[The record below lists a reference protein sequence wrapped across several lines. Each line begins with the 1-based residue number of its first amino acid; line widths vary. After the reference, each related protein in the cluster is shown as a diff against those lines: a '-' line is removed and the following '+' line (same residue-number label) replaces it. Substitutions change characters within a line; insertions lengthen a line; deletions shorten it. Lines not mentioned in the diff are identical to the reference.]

1 MGALTK
7 MMGRARRTLLTTFA
21 DVRPAEFR
29 ALAWSFLYFF
39 FLLTAWYIL
48 RPMREARGQGLGV
61 ANLPWLYL
69 GTFVAML
76 AAHPLW
82 SALVSRIPRRR
93 LMPFVYHF
101 FAANLVGF
109 YLAFRGSAHW
119 IPQAAFYVWASVFGL
134 MGVAVFWSFMSDV
147 WRPEQ
152 ARRLFGMVALGGGL
166 GAIFGPLLTA
176 TLVNVLSPPQ
186 LLLLAAGLLEV
197 VVLCLGQVSRAS
209 AAWPAAEA
217 TPATPATTT
226 PATPATTAD
235 DTAVGGGVLSGLA
248 SLVRSPYLAA
258 AAGFSVIAVLSATF
272 NIYLQAHLVS
282 QAGIGDQVALT
293 RLFAR
298 LDLAANVL
306 TAITQGLL
314 AAPLLARF
322 GALPPLVLMP
332 LLSVVG
338 FGITA
343 FGPML
348 LVVSGMLVLRRA
360 TAYGLVVPAFG
371 LLFTLVSRED
381 KYKVRTFIDTVLY
394 RASDLLAGWAFAA
407 VLGLGLGLRGA
418 AAIGALLAVPWLII
432 AVALGRMQRRL
443 LAERREDGP
452 RC

>member
-69 GTFVAML
+69 GTFVCML

-93 LMPFVYHF
+93 LLPFVYHF

-109 YLAFRGSAHW
+109 YFAFRGTGHW
-119 IPQAAFYVWASVFGL
+119 MAQAAFYIWASVFSL

-147 WRPEQ
+147 WRPDQ

-176 TLVNVLSPPQ
+176 TLVGVLSPQQ
-186 LLLLAAGLLEV
+186 LLLLAAGLLEL
-197 VVLCLGQVSRAS
+197 VVLCLLQVSRAS
-209 AAWPAAEA
+209 AAWPAA
-217 TPATPATTT
+217 PTT
-226 PATPATTAD
+226 PAGDTP
-235 DTAVGGGVLSGLA
+235 VGGGVLSGLA
-248 SLVRSPYLAA
+248 PLLRSPYLAA
-258 AAGFSVIAVLSATF
+258 AAGFSAIAVLSATF
-272 NIYLQAHLVS
+272 NIYLQAHLVAE
-282 QAGIGDQVALT
+282 AGIRDQVALT

-298 LDLAANVL
+298 LDLSASVL
-306 TAITQGLL
+306 TAIAQGLL

-322 GALPPLVLMP
+322 GTLPPLVLMP

-343 FGPML
+343 LGPML
-348 LVVSGMLVLRRA
+348 LLVSGMQVLRRA
-360 TAYGLVVPAFG
+360 VAYGLVVPAYG
-371 LLFTLVSRED
+371 MLFTLVSREE

-394 RASDLLAGWAFAA
+394 RSCDLLAGWAFTA

-418 AAIGALLAVPWLII
+418 AAIAALLAVPWLII

-443 LAERREDGP
+443 LAARQEGGP